1 MITIISQIVSLGQQ
15 SGRMGWGS
23 RVGGNRSRKRDDQI
37 LFCGGS
43 LFWGKNLLFLLPL
56 TQQPYLCVL
65 LNMAWNSYI
74 DSKPPERSILRYSP
88 FYFLPLN
95 NHRFPFNYARI
106 QKSGYNSTHRHPP
119 ASWGFF
125 LCVCVHARVCMF
137 HKSSNREEKHDHLLL
152 DEKIEHKWKK
162 CIYL

>member
-1 MITIISQIVSLGQQ
+1 M
-15 SGRMGWGS
+15 
-23 RVGGNRSRKRDDQI
+23 
-37 LFCGGS
+37 
-43 LFWGKNLLFLLPL
+43 LFLLLL
-56 TQQPYLCVL
+56 TQQLYLCVL

-119 ASWGFF
+119 ASWGFS
-125 LCVCVHARVCMF
+125 LCVCVHAHVCMF
-137 HKSSNREEKHDHLLL
+137 HKSSNRKEKHDHLLL
-152 DEKIEHKWKK
+152 DGKLSINGKGAFIYKRKSRVTWTTWLTITKYIMGTVRDNHISHKAVLW
-162 CIYL
+162 LL